1 MLVLTRKIGEQIF
14 IGDNIKVSIVSIGP
28 GRVKVGIEAP
38 PWVEVNRQ
46 EVFEKKLAEKT
57 PSPAA
62 VLVDPDSVLQPT
74 PPPMAGLPLDPDMVP
89 LGPVSET
96 LTGAVHNRIADKLTA
111 ELETVAVPPAPKQP
125 DVRKARLP
133 RKPR

>member
-1 MLVLTRKIGEQIF
+1 MLVLTRKIGEQIV

-46 EVFEKKLAEKT
+46 EVFEKKLAEKA
-57 PSPAA
+57 PSPAD
-62 VLVDPDSVLQPT
+62 VVVDTDSVLQPT
-74 PPPMAGLPLDPDMVP
+74 PPPMAGLPLDPDMAP
-89 LGPVSET
+89 IGPVSET
-96 LTGAVHNRIADKLTA
+96 LTGALHNRIADKLTA
-111 ELETVAVPPAPKQP
+111 EAEAVTVPPSPKQT
-125 DVRKARLP
+125 DARKPRLP

>member
-1 MLVLTRKIGEQIF
+1 MLVLTRKPGEQII

-28 GRVKVGIEAP
+28 GRVKIGIEAP

-57 PSPAA
+57 PM
-62 VLVDPDSVLQPT
+62 VDTDSILQPT
-74 PPPMAGLPLDPDMVP
+74 SPSMAGLPLDPDMAPV
-89 LGPVSET
+89 GPVSET
-96 LTGAVHNRIADKLTA
+96 LTGVLHNRIADKLPTEVEA
-111 ELETVAVPPAPKQP
+111 ITVPPSPKQP
-125 DVRKARLP
+125 DVRKPRMP

>member
-1 MLVLTRKIGEQIF
+1 MLVLTRKVGEQIV

-28 GRVKVGIEAP
+28 GRVKIGIEAP
-38 PWVEVNRQ
+38 AWVEVNRQ
-46 EVFEKKLAEKT
+46 EVFEKKLAEKA
-57 PSPAA
+57 PSPAD
-62 VLVDPDSVLQPT
+62 VLVDTDSILQPT
-74 PPPMAGLPLDPDMVP
+74 PLPMAGLPLDPDVVP

-111 ELETVAVPPAPKQP
+111 EAEAVTVPPAPKQP
-125 DVRKARLP
+125 DVRKPRTP